1 MTSYNELIYG
11 KNQQER
17 IISLEVVDTEDSS
30 QIELYVQEEDGSV
43 STKIV
48 PNKYW
53 ILSDKPVQKDWVR
66 LKGNLHYQYGKQYNS
81 RQDYQKFRSIFGKN
95 NDIYSIWNPQES
107 AMVKDGI
114 TLFKGMK
121 VSDVS
126 VLAFDIETPGFE
138 LDIYSKV
145 LIIANTYKDHT
156 GKITRKMFSYDEYE
170 NQGELLKAWCDWV
183 REINPTVICGHNILT
198 FDLPYME
205 TVAELNGVTLDLG
218 RDGSAL
224 KFDSRE
230 SKFRKEGSQMIN
242 YKKAKVFGRH
252 IIDTFFLAIKY
263 DVATRKYDSYGLK
276 NIIKQEG
283 LEVENRQHYD
293 AALIKKNYKIPEEWE
308 KIKRYAEFDGDD
320 ALKLYELM
328 IPAYFYFSQSTPK
341 TIQSVVESSTGAPL
355 NAILVRSYLQKMHSI
370 PKATELPEH
379 TEGGISFAV
388 PGIYRNLLKVDLK
401 SAYPSQILR
410 FEMYDKNKDPE
421 ANFYTMVKHFTYER
435 FDLKDQYK
443 KTKDRYYYDRE
454 QSNKIVINS
463 AYGVTITNGLNFN
476 SPELGAKITHE
487 TREVIDFALKW
498 ASGKDKQYWINL
510 FEEKTG
516 GKKDETA

>member
-1 MTSYNELIYG
+1 MNTTNYNNPLIFG

-17 IISLEVVDTEDSS
+17 IINIEVIDNDNTS
-30 QIELYVQEEDGSV
+30 QIELYIQNQDGSI
-43 STKIV
+43 STKVI

-53 ILSDKPVQKDWVR
+53 ILSNKQVQRDWVK
-66 LKGNLHYQYGKQYNS
+66 LKGDLYYNYGKQYDS

-95 NDIYSIWNPQES
+95 NDIYSIWNAQES

-138 LDIYSKV
+138 LDINSKV
-145 LIIANTYKDHT
+145 LIIANTYKDHA

-170 NQGELLKAWCDWV
+170 DQGKLIEAWCKWV
-183 REINPTVICGHNILT
+183 RDINPTIICGHNILT

-205 TVAELNGVTLDLG
+205 TVADLYNVALDLG

-224 KFDSRE
+224 KFENRE

-293 AALIKKNYKIPEEWE
+293 ASLIKKNYLIPEEWE

-328 IPAYFYFSQSTPK
+328 IPPVFYMTQNIPK
-341 TIQSVVESSTGAPL
+341 TLQAMTESASGTQINSML
-355 NAILVRSYLQKMHSI
+355 CRSYLQNGHGL
-370 PKATELPEH
+370 PKASEIYPFK
-379 TEGGISFAV
+379 GAISYAI
-388 PGIYRNLLKVDLK
+388 PGIYSNCVRWDVASL
-401 SAYPSQILR
+401 YPSIMRQYGVYP
-410 FEMYDKNKDPE
+410 EGKDP
-421 ANFYTMVKHFTYER
+421 NKHFTAILTYLTLQRLEN
-435 FDLKDQYK
+435 K
-443 KTKDRYYYDRE
+443 KLAKETKDEYYKFLE
-454 QSNKIVINS
+454 QSQKILCNS
-463 AYGVTITNGLNFN
+463 FYGFLSAPGLSFNYPPGAEFIT
-476 SPELGAKITHE
+476 AKG
-487 TREVIDFALKW
+487 REILKKAIYW
-498 ASGKDKQYWINL
+498 ASGNEFIEKDTEIH
-510 FEEKTG
+510 T
-516 GKKDETA
+516 DENT